1 MPIFQYQE
9 MSNETLKESDLD
21 SIVLFK
27 RHNLNSTNE
36 PLAIERVI
44 VDNKQQN
51 SSIEDYEIGY
61 FSLKGANIGHKNK
74 VEEVIRWTTYSIL
87 IDKDD

>member
-1 MPIFQYQE
+1 MKPL
-9 MSNETLKESDLD
+9 NKSDLD

-27 RHNLNSTNE
+27 RHNLNSKNE

-44 VDNKQQN
+44 VVNKQQN

-61 FSLKGANIGHKNK
+61 FSLNSANIGHKNK
-74 VEEVIRWTTYSIL
+74 VEEVIRRTTYSIL